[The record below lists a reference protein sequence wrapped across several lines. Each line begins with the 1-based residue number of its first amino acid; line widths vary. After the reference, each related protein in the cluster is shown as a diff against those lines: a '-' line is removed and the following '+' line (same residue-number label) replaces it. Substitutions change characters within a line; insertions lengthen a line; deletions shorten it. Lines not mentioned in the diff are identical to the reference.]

1 MMRSVVFALVLFAVS
16 APALGSAASTSLV
29 GTWNCYPAGSHAAA
43 DLQVVRY
50 GADGN
55 VTVKTADDTHTNH
68 YTYSGGT
75 LEMTSPEV
83 SGSLKAK
90 VTWNGANAYSLVPP
104 AGSGMKTQNCTRAGQ

>member
-1 MMRSVVFALVLFAVS
+1 MKRLFVLTIVLFAAS
-16 APALGSAASTSLV
+16 APALGRAGDPSLV

-50 GADGN
+50 GTDGN
-55 VTVKTADDTHTNH
+55 ATIKTADESHTNR

-75 LEMTSPEV
+75 LELTSPMV
-83 SGSLKAK
+83 QGSLKAK

-104 AGSGMKTQNCTRAGQ
+104 SGSGMKTQNCTRT